1 MTNEESLI
9 RKNHE
14 TTYRPLVDA
23 FFNECEKRSYTDE
36 EFSAVPSL
44 FLPACGSLYATSL
57 VKLAVIGQETLRW
70 GDGLDDD
77 ITAWRKGKFNV
88 QYSFD
93 IFQNEGPS
101 EWQNRFWAYHF
112 SVLEKVYERKGLL
125 DDHNAVLDGIAWSN
139 RFAIECNGTK
149 IGDGEC
155 RIKEERFWSLR
166 GIADEVGLSSLD
178 LFVRVFRP
186 DAILYSCRNDAMGS
200 DAVLKPFAQLVE
212 KIEHDGFKIWT
223 WKLGRTWILQTWH
236 PSYLAQYK
244 GVSTDSFADALREE
258 MIKRKVFAPI
268 GTALHYDS
276 NSNAQISIF
285 ARQLDEESSRI
296 VASEPEIGD
305 KELSYRLL
313 GALALELRKQ
323 RATMTARLGV
333 QLLNE
338 VRRFQEHNYLFAPG
352 GHGPCAAAAAAYRYF
367 DARDSEGDR
376 LLADAVA
383 GAFTTVHGT
392 YAYE

>member
-1 MTNEESLI
+1 MTNEENII
-9 RKNHE
+9 RKIHE
-14 TTYRPLVDA
+14 KTYRPLVDA

-36 EFSAVPSL
+36 ELSAVPSL

-57 VKLAVIGQETLRW
+57 MKLAVIGQETLRW
-70 GDGLDDD
+70 GEGLDTDMV
-77 ITAWRKGKFNV
+77 AWRKGKFDV
-88 QYSFD
+88 QSSFD

-112 SVLEKVYERKGLL
+112 SVLEQIYERKGLL

-139 RFAIECNGTK
+139 RFAIERNGTK

-155 RIKEERFWSLR
+155 GIKAERFWALR
-166 GIADEVGLSSLD
+166 GIADEVGLSSFE

-186 DAILYSCRNDAMGS
+186 DVILYSCHNDAMGS

-244 GVSTDSFADALREE
+244 GVSTDSFADAIREE

-268 GTALHYDS
+268 GAAWHYDS
-276 NSNAQISIF
+276 SPNAQIPIF
-285 ARQLDEESSRI
+285 AQQLDKESSRI
-296 VASEPEIGD
+296 TASEPEIGD

-323 RATMTARLGV
+323 RATMTARQGV

-352 GHGPCAAAAAAYRYF
+352 GHGPCVVAAAAYRYF
-367 DARDSEGDR
+367 DARDTEEDR
-376 LLADAVA
+376 LLADAIA

>member
-1 MTNEESLI
+1 MTNEEFII
-9 RKNHE
+9 RQIHE
-14 TTYRPLVDA
+14 KIYRPLVDA
-23 FFNECEKRSYTDE
+23 FFNECEKRGYTYE
-36 EFSAVPSL
+36 ELSAVPSL

-70 GDGLDDD
+70 GEGLDDD
-77 ITAWRKGKFNV
+77 MAAWRKGEFNV
-88 QYSFD
+88 QSSFD
-93 IFQNEGPS
+93 IFQVEGPS

-139 RFAIECNGTK
+139 RFAIERNGTN

-155 RIKEERFWSLR
+155 EIEAERFWALR
-166 GIADEVGLSSLD
+166 GIADTVGLSSFE
-178 LFVRVFRP
+178 LFVRVFSP
-186 DAILYSCRNDAMGS
+186 DVILYSCHNDAMGS

-244 GVSTDSFADALREE
+244 GVSTDSFADAIREE
-258 MIKRKVFAPI
+258 MINRKVFAPI
-268 GTALHYDS
+268 GTAWHYDS
-276 NSNAQISIF
+276 IENAQIPIF
-285 ARQLDEESSRI
+285 AQQLDEESSRI
-296 VASEPEIGD
+296 AASEPEICD

-313 GALALELRKQ
+313 GSLALELRKQ
-323 RATMTARLGV
+323 RATMTARQGV

-338 VRRFQEHNYLFAPG
+338 VRRFQEHNYIFAPG
-352 GHGPCAAAAAAYRYF
+352 GHGPCVVAAAAYRYF
-367 DARDSEGDR
+367 AARGTEEDK
-376 LLADAVA
+376 LLAKAIA
-383 GAFTTVHGT
+383 GVFTTVHGT

>member
-1 MTNEESLI
+1 MTNEETII

-14 TTYRPLVDA
+14 KIYRPLVDA
-23 FFNECEKRSYTDE
+23 FFNECEKHGYTDE
-36 EFSAVPSL
+36 ELSAVPSL

-70 GDGLDDD
+70 GEGLSCDM
-77 ITAWRKGKFNV
+77 TSWREGKFDV
-88 QYSFD
+88 QSSFD
-93 IFQNEGPS
+93 TFQNEGPS

-125 DDHNAVLDGIAWSN
+125 DDHNTVLDGIAWSN
-139 RFAIECNGTK
+139 RFAVELNGTK
-149 IGDGEC
+149 IGDGEGQ
-155 RIKEERFWSLR
+155 IKAERFWPLR
-166 GIADEVGLSSLD
+166 EIADEVGLSSFE
-178 LFVRVFRP
+178 LFIRVFRP
-186 DAILYSCRNDAMGS
+186 DVILYSCHNDAMGS
-200 DAVLKPFAQLVE
+200 DAVFKPFAELVE
-212 KIEHDGFKIWT
+212 KIERDGFKIWT

-244 GVSTDSFADALREE
+244 GVSTDSFAAAIREE

-268 GTALHYDS
+268 GAAWHYDS
-276 NSNAQISIF
+276 RPNAQIPIF
-285 ARQLDEESSRI
+285 AQQLDEESTRI
-296 VASEPEIGD
+296 AASESEIGD

-323 RATMTARLGV
+323 RATMTARQGGL
-333 QLLNE
+333 LLNE
-338 VRRFQEHNYLFAPG
+338 VKRFQEHNYLFAPG
-352 GHGPCAAAAAAYRYF
+352 GHGPCAVAAAAYRFF
-367 DARDSEGDR
+367 DARGTEEDR